1 MHALSDA
8 LDKQY
13 PTAANAYHLKH
24 IFNLVDRR
32 YFVKPPAVAYIDRP
46 QPIPGEQTISAPHI
60 HWMTL
65 THMWDRLQEWKRLH
79 PQASSTLPRI
89 LDIGC
94 GSGYVVALACAALDY
109 FRVQN
114 PSYQWESSKI
124 HVFGIEYLPSVV
136 KYGQKCL
143 ETWASDCAPSCRYQ
157 IVRKNGWEG
166 DATHK
171 PYLFINVGA
180 QMDSV
185 PRELLQQLMKEGA
198 LLGPLQNDY
207 ILFTK
212 GCTSNTYIKSYL
224 TAVRFAPL
232 IHPSADRLPTKRNT
246 VNARRGRR
254 RSRTRRRRLKV
265 FQNERFRF

>member
-1 MHALSDA
+1 MNGLTNR
-8 LDKQY
+8 LTNRLTKRLTERLTNIENLKQ
-13 PTAANAYHLKH
+13 
-24 IFNLVDRR
+24 IFNRVDRR
-32 YFVKPPAVAYIDRP
+32 YFVESPTVAYIDRP
-46 QPIPGEQTISAPHI
+46 QPIPGAQTISAPHI

-65 THMWDRLQEWKRLH
+65 AHMWDRLQVWKRLH

-109 FRVQN
+109 FSKQN
-114 PSYQWESSKI
+114 PSYQLESSKI
-124 HVFGIEYLPSVV
+124 HVFGIEYLPSLVE
-136 KYGQKCL
+136 YGKKCL
-143 ETWASDCAPSCRYQ
+143 ETWASEYTPLCQYQ
-157 IVRKNGWEG
+157 IVHKNGWEG
-166 DATHK
+166 DDTHQ

-212 GCTSNTYIKSYL
+212 GRTSNTYIKSNL
-224 TAVRFAPL
+224 TAVRFVPL

-265 FQNERFRF
+265 FSK